1 MTWMESLPNRLRES
15 LDKILDRTNQQEEA
29 YMQAENASVGQLWV
43 AIAHLNEKVE
53 NLEKLANA
61 QRKALNNM
69 EEEVNVNKHLDEDL
83 EESLRRY

>member
-1 MTWMESLPNRLRES
+1 MGWMDSLPNKLQDS
-15 LDKILDRTNQQEEA
+15 LEKILDQTNRNEEA

-43 AIAHLNEKVE
+43 AIAHLNAKVE
-53 NLEKLANA
+53 NLEKLAHA

-69 EEEVNVNKHLDEDL
+69 EQEVNVNKHLDEDL